1 MFKSMKFAGGGGT
14 FRKIF
19 KYSNCIPQKESRG
32 AVC

>member
-1 MFKSMKFAGGGGT
+1 MIKSIKFAGGGT

>member
-1 MFKSMKFAGGGGT
+1 MFKSMKFVGGDT